1 MRKIS
6 VAVFSVIMLGLAA
19 QSAQAQCSFDE
30 PIKAK
35 GTKSS
40 FIRAYAVCVGGI
52 TFPASNTSTMAG
64 VPGCTP
70 PFQLSP
76 YFFANDKSSCSFKS
90 GQKLEDPCS
99 DGSPVPC
106 ANLKI
111 SAKCSGVL
119 NPDAS
124 TPTGL
129 PGWAMNTVA
138 RATFDDNSSGDMTV
152 INFPAQ
158 FAFPQ
163 ASGGKFKLKSST
175 NDLLNALFGPGSALP
190 TCTAIQLI
198 SVAIADPAG
207 NIFAA
212 LGSSTR

>member
-6 VAVFSVIMLGLAA
+6 VAVFGVIMLGLAA

-40 FIRAYAVCVGGI
+40 FVRAYAVCGGGI
-52 TFPASNTSTMAG
+52 TFPSTNTSTMAG

-70 PFQLSP
+70 PFPLSP
-76 YFFANDKSSCSFKS
+76 FFFANDKSGCSFKS
-90 GQKLEDPCS
+90 TQKFEDPCT
-99 DGSPVPC
+99 DGSGIPC

-111 SAKCSGVL
+111 SSKCDGVL
-119 NPDAS
+119 NTDNS
-124 TPTGL
+124 TPTSL

-138 RATFDDNSSGDMTV
+138 RATFDDNTSGDMTV

-163 ASGGKFKLKSST
+163 ASGGSFKLKSST
-175 NDLLNALFGPGSALP
+175 NELLETLFGPGSALP
-190 TCTAIQLI
+190 GCTAIQLI
-198 SVAIADPAG
+198 SVAIADPNG
-207 NIFAA
+207 SIFAV